1 MPNCF
6 TTHKYFNVQ
15 IMRLS
20 CFNLYKIRVF
30 FVESNLAYFK
40 DYFEY
45 LVKHLSNIFLK
56 CVLIY
61 KGTDE

>member
-20 CFNLYKIRVF
+20 CF

-56 CVLIY
+56 CVLNY

>member
-20 CFNLYKIRVF
+20 CFNFI
-30 FVESNLAYFK
+30 ESNLAYFK

-61 KGTDE
+61 KGTDK